1 MQASP
6 WVSKRPFIFQYYK
19 IEYFIMVMVTVNV
32 LLVYFIQSLVKNKT
46 KENLAKLSS
55 ILKLNMV
62 LGLIAIY
69 LGK

>member
-1 MQASP
+1 M
-6 WVSKRPFIFQYYK
+6 
-19 IEYFIMVMVTVNV
+19 
-32 LLVYFIQSLVKNKT
+32 LVGNKS
-46 KENLAKLSS
+46 KENFAKLSS